1 MKISVNWLKKF
12 TDIDLSV
19 DELVTKVGAQLGAV
33 EEVIDLGKTYQ
44 HIVIAEVTSC
54 QKHPNADKLS
64 ICKINDGGKVQ
75 DVERD
80 ENGHVQVVCGA
91 PNVREGLKV
100 VWLPPGA
107 TVPSTVSKDPFVL
120 GSRELRGVMS
130 NGMIASAAELAIG
143 DNHDGILELDEDAT
157 VGSDFAE
164 VYELND
170 HIIDIENK
178 MFTHRPDCFGILGVA
193 REIAGIQQIPFNSP
207 KWYLQSNEQGAVSND
222 NAVELRVENKAD
234 DLVPRFMAVAMTNVA
249 VKPSPLEMQTYLT
262 RVGLKP
268 INNIVDVTNY
278 IMYLTGQ
285 PLHAYDADK
294 LRTVSNS
301 QGSEKSSAV
310 SLGTRMSRQGDKLK
324 LLNGK
329 ELEIQDDST
338 VLIVSNDVP
347 VGVGGVMGGSD
358 TEVDEYT
365 QNIVLECANFDMY
378 NIRRTSMKY
387 GLFTDA
393 VTRFNKGQSV
403 LQNDRILHH
412 ALMMITELSGGIQSS
427 TVADIVDCDKVYV
440 NHDGWNAESV
450 NVTAEFINQRLG
462 IELSTAQ
469 IKELLGN
476 VEFGFD
482 EGGKE
487 NELKILSPFWRTDID
502 IPEDIVEEVGRLHGF
517 DRLNI
522 ELPKRSIAPASRD
535 KTLFL
540 KTHIR
545 DTLEKSGANEALTYS
560 FVHGNLIEKAGQST
574 DLAFELSNA
583 LSPDLQYFRTSLT
596 PSLLDKVHSNVKA
609 GYGQFAL
616 FEIGKSHIKGKQD
629 KDEPEVPMEFNSL
642 SFVYAADDK
651 MAKAHQGAV
660 YYQAKNYLE
669 GLCTTF
675 GAKGVS
681 YRSLETV
688 DLEADSAIA
697 VTAAPFE
704 PSRSS
709 VVYNHENRA
718 LGVVGEYRA
727 SVAKA
732 LKLPAYCA
740 GFEVGLYLFMNT
752 QQTFYSEFSRYP
764 SVSQDI
770 SLKTDSS
777 QAYQPVMDELEAG
790 LADIADK
797 NLQTNLQ
804 PLDIYQKDDRK
815 HFTFRLTA
823 AHHQKTLQNQE
834 INSLLDDL
842 ADRVAQ
848 KFGTER
854 L

>member
-1 MKISVNWLKKF
+1 MKISVNWLKKY
-12 TDIDLSV
+12 TEIDMSV

-44 HIVIAEVTSC
+44 HIVIAEVISC

-207 KWYLQSNEQGAVSND
+207 KWYLQSNEQGAVSSD

-268 INNIVDVTNY
+268 INNIVDITNY

-285 PLHAYDADK
+285 PLHAYDLDK
-294 LRTVSNS
+294 LNRVSDHQS
-301 QGSEKSSAV
+301 PV
-310 SLGTRMSRQGDKLK
+310 TSLGTRMSRKGDKLK

-329 ELEIQDDST
+329 ELELEDDST
-338 VLIVSNDVP
+338 VLITSNDVP
-347 VGVGGVMGGSD
+347 VAVGGVMGGSD
-358 TEVDEYT
+358 TEVDENT

-378 NIRRTSMKY
+378 NIRRTSMRY

-393 VTRFNKGQSV
+393 VTRFNKGQSA
-403 LQNDRILHH
+403 LQNDRILYY
-412 ALMMITELSGGIQSS
+412 ALTMIGELSGGIQASS
-427 TVADIVDCDKVYV
+427 VADVVDCDKVYV
-440 NHDGWNAESV
+440 SHDGWNAESV

-482 EGGKE
+482 QGDKE
-487 NELKILSPFWRTDID
+487 NELKVLSPFWRTDID
-502 IPEDIVEEVGRLHGF
+502 IPEDIVEEVGRLYGF

-522 ELPKRSIAPASRD
+522 ELPKRSIAPASKD
-535 KTLFL
+535 TVLQL
-540 KTHIR
+540 KASIR
-545 DTLEKSGANEALTYS
+545 DALARAGANEALTYS
-560 FVHGNLIEKAGQST
+560 FVHGNLLERSGQSK
-574 DLAFELSNA
+574 DSAYQLSNA
-583 LSPDLQYFRTSLT
+583 LSPDLQYYRLSLT
-596 PSLLDKVHSNVKA
+596 PSLLDKVHANIKA
-609 GYGQFAL
+609 GYGEFAL

-629 KDEPEVPMEFNSL
+629 KNEPTVPMEFNSL
-642 SFVYAADDK
+642 SLVFAVDEKTSKRY
-651 MAKAHQGAV
+651 QGAAF
-660 YYQAKNYLE
+660 YQAKNYLE

-709 VVYNHENRA
+709 VVYSHENRA
-718 LGVVGEYRA
+718 FGVVGEYRA

>member
-19 DELVTKVGAQLGAV
+19 DELVAKIGAQLGAV
-33 EEVIDLGKTYQ
+33 EEVIDIGKTYQ
-44 HIVIAEVTSC
+44 HIVIAEVISC
-54 QKHPNADKLS
+54 QKHPNADRLNV
-64 ICKINDGGKVQ
+64 CKVDDGGKVQ
-75 DVERD
+75 NVERD

-100 VWLPPGA
+100 AWLPPGA
-107 TVPSTVSKDPFVL
+107 TVPSTTDKDPFVL
-120 GSRELRGVMS
+120 SSRELRGVMS

-143 DNHDGILELDEDAT
+143 ENHDGILELDTDVA

-170 HIIDIENK
+170 YIIDIENK

-234 DLVPRFMAVAMTNVA
+234 DLVPRFMAAAMTNVA

-268 INNIVDVTNY
+268 INNIVDITNY

-285 PLHAYDADK
+285 PLHAYDLDK
-294 LRTVSNS
+294 LNRVSDHQS
-301 QGSEKSSAV
+301 PV
-310 SLGTRMSRQGDKLK
+310 TSLGTRMSRKGDKLK

-329 ELEIQDDST
+329 ELELEDDST
-338 VLIVSNDVP
+338 VLITSNDVP

-358 TEVDEYT
+358 TEVDENT

-378 NIRRTSMKY
+378 NIRRTSMRY

-393 VTRFNKGQSV
+393 VTRFNKGQSA
-403 LQNDRILHH
+403 LQNDRILYY
-412 ALMMITELSGGIQSS
+412 ALTMIGELSGGIQASS
-427 TVADIVDCDKVYV
+427 VADVVDCDKVYV
-440 NHDGWNAESV
+440 SHDGWNAESV

-482 EGGKE
+482 QGDKE
-487 NELKILSPFWRTDID
+487 NELKVLSPFWRTDID
-502 IPEDIVEEVGRLHGF
+502 IPEDIVEEVGRLYGF

-522 ELPKRSIAPASRD
+522 ELPKRSIAPASKD
-535 KTLFL
+535 TVLQL
-540 KTHIR
+540 KASIR
-545 DTLEKSGANEALTYS
+545 DALARAGANEALTYS
-560 FVHGNLIEKAGQST
+560 FVHGNLLERSGQSK
-574 DLAFELSNA
+574 DSAYQLSNA
-583 LSPDLQYFRTSLT
+583 LSPDLQYYRLSLT
-596 PSLLDKVHSNVKA
+596 PSLLDKVHANIKA
-609 GYGQFAL
+609 GYGEFAL

-629 KDEPEVPMEFNSL
+629 KNEPTVPMEFNSL
-642 SFVYAADDK
+642 SLVFAVDEKTSKRY
-651 MAKAHQGAV
+651 QGAAF
-660 YYQAKNYLE
+660 YQAKNYLE

-709 VVYNHENRA
+709 VVYSHENRA